1 MANVNKTN
9 ISLEVIIIETL
20 IINKGFVKRIDYY
33 YGKKFVDYIKIIDDI
48 KFIATIQIEDG
59 TLEIRG
65 IKYINSKKFCCS
77 IYETIHKI
85 ETCKDD
91 IVEAMINKIMDD
103 LKNIW
108 DEEMKKFIKHNDINN
123 GVF

>member
-1 MANVNKTN
+1 M
-9 ISLEVIIIETL
+9 IIIEQL
-20 IINKGFVKRIDYY
+20 IIDKGFVKHTKFY
-33 YGKKFVDYIKIIDDI
+33 YGKKFVDYIKNIDDVEL
-48 KFIATIQIEDG
+48 IAKIQIEDG
-59 TLEIRG
+59 MLEIRG

-85 ETCKDD
+85 ETCKTD
-91 IVEAMINKIMDD
+91 IVEVMINMIIKN

-108 DEEMKKFIKHNDINN
+108 NEEMKKFIKHNDINN